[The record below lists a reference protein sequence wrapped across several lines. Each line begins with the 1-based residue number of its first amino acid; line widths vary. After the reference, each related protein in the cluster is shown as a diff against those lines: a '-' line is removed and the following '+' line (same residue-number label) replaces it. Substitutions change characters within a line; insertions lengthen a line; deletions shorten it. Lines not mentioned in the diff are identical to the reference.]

1 MQSLIDRIVL
11 GSRHLLVVFFLG
23 LAAALALYAVRFL
36 AKLWSYAEKTLDGA
50 TDTQMLLNL
59 LYLVDSALVA
69 SLVAMVII
77 SSHDSLVSPLSE
89 TVEPSRAAW
98 VRKLNPGNL
107 KLKLALA
114 IVAISSIHLLQL
126 FLEVQDHSDRDLYMA
141 MAIHGMFVLGALAL
155 GILDRLEAAGKQK
168 PYPTISEPEK
178 K

>member
-1 MQSLIDRIVL
+1 MQSLIDRLVL

-23 LAAALALYAVRFL
+23 LAAALVVYAVRFVV
-36 AKLWSYAEKTLDGA
+36 KLGAYAEKMLSGA
-50 TDTQMLLNL
+50 SDTEMLLNL
-59 LYLVDSALVA
+59 LYLVDSVLVA

-89 TVEPSRAAW
+89 SVQPERAAW

-126 FLEVQDHSDRDLYMA
+126 FLEVDRQTDRDLWWA
-141 MAIHGMFVLGALAL
+141 VAIHGMFVVGAVAL
-155 GILDRLEAAGKQK
+155 GVLDRLEAAGKK
-168 PYPTISEPEK
+168 AYPTISEPEK

>member
-1 MQSLIDRIVL
+1 MQSMIDRLVL

-23 LAAALALYAVRFL
+23 LAAALVVYALRFVV
-36 AKLWSYAEKTLDGA
+36 KLGLYAEKLFSGA
-50 TDTQMLLNL
+50 TDTEMLLNL
-59 LYLVDSALVA
+59 LYLVDSVLVA

-77 SSHDSLVSPLSE
+77 SSHDSLVSPLAES
-89 TVEPSRAAW
+89 VEPGRAAW

-126 FLEVQDHSDRDLYMA
+126 FLEVEQQSDRDLGWA
-141 MAIHGMFVLGALAL
+141 MAIHGMFVLGAVAL
-155 GILDRLEAAGKQK
+155 GILDRLETAGKRT
-168 PYPTISEPEK
+168 YSTMSEPEK

>member
-1 MQSLIDRIVL
+1 MQSLIDRVVL
-11 GSRHLLVVFFLG
+11 ASRHILVVFFLG
-23 LAAALALYAVRFL
+23 LAAALALYAVAFL
-36 AKLWSYAEKTLDGA
+36 GKLASYGQKVLEGA
-50 TDTQMLLNL
+50 SDTQLLLSL
-59 LYLVDSALVA
+59 LYLVDSVLVA

-98 VRKLNPGNL
+98 VQKLNPGNL

-126 FLEVQDHSDRDLYMA
+126 FLELADHSDRELWWA
-141 MAIHGMFVLGALAL
+141 IAIHGAFVIGAVGL
-155 GILDRLEAAGKQK
+155 GILDRMEAAGKK
-168 PYPTISEPEK
+168 SYPTISEPEK